1 MYNYSNINYDPYYMD
16 RSNNYNGYKDNT
28 GYTVDDRG
36 FLVPFVLGG
45 ITGGLLAPAFYRP
58 RPYYQ
63 APCYGPYCNYGPY
76 PYY

>member
-1 MYNYSNINYDPYYMD
+1 MYNYSNNGFVPYNYMMD
-16 RSNNYNGYKDNT
+16 RNDNFQDNIS
-28 GYTVDDRG
+28 YTVDDRG

-58 RPYYQ
+58 RPYYGV
-63 APCYGPYCNYGPY
+63 PCYGPYCNVPY